1 MSRLSKIE
9 RKEWPI
15 RDDRVYFKSLDDLWV
30 MVSDAHGHLDEGNV
44 DTKQAIAHARQ
55 ACLAFLFET
64 EP

>member
-9 RKEWPI
+9 RKSFRRS
-15 RDDRVYFKSLDDLWV
+15 RDYFKSLDDLWV

-64 EP
+64 EE